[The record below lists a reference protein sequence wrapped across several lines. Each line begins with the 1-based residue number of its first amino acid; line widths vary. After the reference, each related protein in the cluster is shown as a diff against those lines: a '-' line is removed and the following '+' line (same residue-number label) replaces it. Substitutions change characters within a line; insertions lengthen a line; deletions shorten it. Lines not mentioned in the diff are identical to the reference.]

1 MRYAL
6 FQSFQKI
13 EITEHHLPFHAYC
26 IGTTNSA
33 EVISITFSSVA
44 KQQVQADSIMQVAC
58 VFEHLITCLS
68 QQMSVFKRHVGL
80 LLKNNVYMNLYIIF
94 CLFVAETKARIRGPT
109 EYIHSGS
116 TLKLSCQV
124 YLGHKGPDEAYA
136 QNAVIHWF
144 HEQRLLDPELE
155 RWRSKGA
162 QTRLATN
169 TEIGANGI
177 QGWLEIAKVT
187 PFDSGNYTCV
197 PSYAIPAW
205 IQILVLP
212 GRHLSKRGTC
222 RCLLMEGLHLRVFL
236 QK

>member
-1 MRYAL
+1 
-6 FQSFQKI
+6 
-13 EITEHHLPFHAYC
+13 
-26 IGTTNSA
+26 
-33 EVISITFSSVA
+33 
-44 KQQVQADSIMQVAC
+44 MQVSC
-58 VFEHLITCLS
+58 VFEHLITCLCHS
-68 QQMSVFKRHVGL
+68 KCQSLNDMSVFV
-80 LLKNNVYMNLYIIF
+80 LKNNVYMNFYIIF

-212 GRHLSKRGTC
+212 GRHFSKRGTC
-222 RCLLMEGLHLRVFL
+222 RCYDLMEGLHFYVFFCKNDQSRKEAFL
-236 QK
+236 VVRKLLPKCKKKGNNIL